1 MTPRA
6 REEAVVGVQG
16 RRRRNRGAPS
26 PLRRPCVSLF
36 PLFSHVVVVVAAAAA
51 AAAVVGAPSSPP
63 VFLVASAAAVGP
75 ERGKSL
81 RSDRRV
87 NQDVRGGR
95 RASEGDDEALELLA
109 AAAAAAAAVGE
120 PQPPEAPLLR
130 RLEVLLPSVLVVL
143 VVVADEIVEG
153 TARMTVIVPPVMMTP
168 RGAEVQQPRRRHRRR
183 RRCSSRRG
191 SRSGRGGARDFDRQ
205 LPPDV
210 GDIRGIDRVRQGRE
224 RSEQA
229 ERRRVLV
236 GERGQVEGG
245 VDGMLEMK
253 LFFLLLLLRSSSI

>member
-1 MTPRA
+1 MPPRA

-16 RRRRNRGAPS
+16 RRRRIRGAPS
-26 PLRRPCVSLF
+26 PLRRPRVSLF
-36 PLFSHVVVVVAAAAA
+36 PLFSLVVVAVAAAAA
-51 AAAVVGAPSSPP
+51 AAAFVGAPSLPP
-63 VFLVASAAAVGP
+63 VSLVASAAAVGP

-81 RSDRRV
+81 QSDRRV

-95 RASEGDDEALELLA
+95 RAPEGDDEALELLA

-210 GDIRGIDRVRQGRE
+210 GDSRGIDRVRQGRE

-245 VDGMLEMK
+245 VDGVLEMK
-253 LFFLLLLLRSSSI
+253 RFFLLLLRSSSI